1 MKVMTTKLADCVIIQ
16 PKIFS
21 DCRGFFLETF
31 NANRYEKD
39 AGIKLKFV
47 QDNRSHSTRGVL
59 RGLHYQKTKPQGK
72 LVTVLSGEV
81 FDVAVD
87 LRRDSPTFGKFE
99 AVLLTGENKLQ
110 FYIPPGFAHGFCV
123 ISEQADFFYKCTDF
137 YAPVDEGGLF
147 WDDPEINIPWPI
159 SNPILSEK
167 DKNNPTLSIV
177 RNEIMS
183 EGK

>member
-1 MKVMTTKLADCVIIQ
+1 MKVKTTKLEGCVIIQ

-21 DCRGFFLETF
+21 DPRGFFLETF
-31 NANRYEKD
+31 NAQRYEEA

-47 QDNRSHSTRGVL
+47 QDNLSHSSRGVL

-87 LRRDSPTFGKFE
+87 LRRYSPTFGQYE

-123 ISEQADFFYKCTDF
+123 ISEHADFFYKCTDF
-137 YAPVDEGGLF
+137 YAPTDEGGIL
-147 WDDPEINIPWPI
+147 WDDPEVNIPWPV
-159 SNPILSEK
+159 SNPVLSEK
-167 DKNNPTLSIV
+167 DKNNPTLSMV
-177 RNEIMS
+177 KNELIS